1 MANRTTYADYDL
13 VFAREERDRR
23 PGTRLGE
30 PLKTLGDYRF
40 QALAA
45 KAGVPVISAHGM
57 RHTCATMLLSAGE
70 PLNDVSG
77 RLGHKNARV
86 TLSVYAHALP
96 QNQRR
101 TANRV
106 AELLAVGS

>member
-1 MANRTTYADYDL
+1 ML
-13 VFAREERDRR
+13 V
-23 PGTRLGE
+23 
-30 PLKTLGDYRF
+30 KK
-40 QALAA
+40 A
-45 KAGVPVISAHGM
+45 KVRVISAHGM
-57 RHTCATMLLSAGE
+57 RHSCATMLISAGE
-70 PLNDVSG
+70 PLNDVAG
-77 RLGHKNARV
+77 RLGHRNATV